1 MDFRHIPKNLTFP
14 FAIFTKFTSTP
25 SRVLI
30 PDENL
35 IFCPEQLMTAV
46 LAHTHYLPIAWKGL
60 AHTSN
65 VRGEFGQF
73 FQLRAFYLV
82 SELLSPITTPF
93 ILLFYIRPRALD
105 YIDFFRN
112 FTVSVVGVGDV
123 CSFAQMDV
131 RKHGNPEWQP
141 THSTIGDLTEGME
154 TPVCETNK
162 YTQGEHGKTELSLV
176 HFTLTNPE
184 WKMPSDAHHFVHG
197 LKRHAQQ
204 DFQRARQTGAMN
216 TAMGQSL
223 FSVGNLG
230 GEVSCA
236 GEACDSKYLCAH
248 SQC

>member
-1 MDFRHIPKNLTFP
+1 
-14 FAIFTKFTSTP
+14 
-25 SRVLI
+25 
-30 PDENL
+30 
-35 IFCPEQLMTAV
+35 MTAV

-184 WKMPSDAHHFVHG
+184 WKMPSDAHHFVNG

-230 GEVSCA
+230 GEVSF
-236 GEACDSKYLCAH
+236 SLWQIFFAH